1 MNTGA
6 DDACSELNRPPP
18 LGTNL
23 AAPDPL
29 PDVAV
34 ERAAALMRTGKL
46 FRYAEEGAETSEAA
60 AWESEFA
67 AYIGRQYAI
76 AVNSCGASLYLA
88 LHCLGLRCGD
98 PVLINAWTL
107 APVPGAVAHAGG
119 RAVLVE
125 TTPELTIDLA
135 DLERHA
141 AAHPGA
147 VLLLSHMRGHIAD
160 MSAVTEVC
168 SRYGL
173 RLVEDCAHSLGAR
186 WNGRMPG
193 TFGHIGCFSTQ
204 TYKHLNSGEGGVL
217 VTDDEEIAARAI
229 LASGSYMLYGQHTSR
244 PSMSVLDALAP
255 AEPNH
260 SMRLTS
266 LAATVLR
273 PQLDDLPRRVKEWNN
288 RYDMVAAGLSRLPGL
303 RLPSR
308 PIQEEFVGSSL
319 QFFLEDLTDDQI
331 ESFCAITD
339 ELGVHVK
346 WFGAPRPT
354 AFTSDYHAWGYAER
368 PELPSTDQVLAK
380 LCDIR
385 IPLALPLERCE
396 RLVAIIDY
404 AVRRVSSEAS
414 QPQGSRQADRSQP

>member
-1 MNTGA
+1 MNTGKDTGA
-6 DDACSELNRPPP
+6 DDGCSELKRPPA
-18 LGTNL
+18 LGIDL
-23 AAPDPL
+23 ATPDPL
-29 PDVAV
+29 PDVAI
-34 ERAAALMRTGKL
+34 ERAVALMRTGKL
-46 FRYAEEGAETSEAA
+46 FRYAEEGAGASDAA

-67 AYIGRQYAI
+67 DYIGRQYAI

-88 LHCLGLRCGD
+88 LHCLGVRWDD

-147 VLLLSHMRGHIAD
+147 VLLLSHMRGHLAD
-160 MSAVTEVC
+160 MSAVTEIC
-168 SRYGL
+168 ERYEL

-186 WNGRMPG
+186 WDGQMPG

-244 PSMSVLDALAP
+244 PSMTVLDALAP

-260 SMRLTS
+260 SMRLTN
-266 LAATVLR
+266 LAAAVLR
-273 PQLDDLPRRVKEWNN
+273 PQLDDLPRRVKEWNT
-288 RYDMVAAGLSRLPGL
+288 RYDMVAAGLSKLPAFDCPAA
-303 RLPSR
+303 RSRRSSSAVPS
-308 PIQEEFVGSSL
+308 SS
-319 QFFLEDLTDDQI
+319 
-331 ESFCAITD
+331 
-339 ELGVHVK
+339 
-346 WFGAPRPT
+346 
-354 AFTSDYHAWGYAER
+354 
-368 PELPSTDQVLAK
+368 
-380 LCDIR
+380 
-385 IPLALPLERCE
+385 
-396 RLVAIIDY
+396 
-404 AVRRVSSEAS
+404 SSKS
-414 QPQGSRQADRSQP
+414 